1 MKYTKYLVG
10 LLAGITLF
18 SCENFEDIN
27 TNPDSIT
34 KVSPKLLATG
44 AIAGI
49 MKPSNGK
56 NFVYNQMTCKY
67 IGWSEALEGSQY
79 NEFGREGFGG
89 YTSLTNYKLMA
100 DLAEQDAV
108 MTEGK
113 KNAYK
118 GLALFLKAYQ
128 LFGNTLNVGDIPYEG
143 ILEGKEGHL
152 TVAYNTQED
161 VFKFL
166 INDLDK
172 AHEYFVS
179 AGSAAFDGDLIFG
192 GKAEQWDRIT
202 NALELRVLINLSK
215 KANVASLNVKTKFAE
230 VMSRNRLLRSN
241 ADNLQ
246 LTFSSKEGQI
256 YPFNESL
263 HSYKQYVMISGLVID
278 ALKANKDYRLF
289 YYANPAEGKINA
301 GLKEEDW
308 DAYVG
313 IDPSDPIDD
322 LKVIANTTK
331 DFCPFNNRY
340 NSYEPGEPLIR
351 IGYAEQ
357 NFILAEAAL
366 RGWITTGTASEY
378 YKKGMEASMKFVAD
392 NTPDKQTFHHGRKM
406 TDEIITATL
415 AQPELQ
421 LTGEFESD
429 LKKIITQKYVANFMQ
444 ASYQPYYDYRR
455 TGYPEFPINP
465 ITNRNTNEPTKMP
478 VRWLYPSSEYDYNRA
493 NVDAAVQRQF
503 AGSDEVNKLM
513 WILKD

>member
-1 MKYTKYLVG
+1 MKYTKYIAG
-10 LLAGITLF
+10 LFAGITLF
-18 SCENFEDIN
+18 SCENFDDIN
-27 TNPDSIT
+27 TNPDSVT

-79 NEFGREGFGG
+79 NDFGREGFGG
-89 YTSLTNYKLMA
+89 YTSLVNYQLMV
-100 DLAEQDAV
+100 DLAEKDET
-108 MTEGK
+108 MLENK

-118 GLALFLKAYQ
+118 GLALFLKANQ
-128 LFGNTLNVGDIPYEG
+128 LFSNTLNVGDIPYEG
-143 ILEGKEGHL
+143 ILEGKDGHL

-179 AGSAAFDGDLIFG
+179 AGNAAFDGDPIFA
-192 GKAEQWDRIT
+192 GKAEQWNRVS
-202 NALELRVLINLSK
+202 NALELRLLINLSK
-215 KANVASLNVKTKFAE
+215 KANVSSLNVKAKFAE
-230 VMSRNRLLRSN
+230 VVSRNRLLRSN

-278 ALKANKDYRLF
+278 ALKENQDYRLF

-301 GLKEEDW
+301 GAKEDEW

-313 IDPSDPIDD
+313 IDPSDPIDQ
-322 LKVIANTTK
+322 LKSIADKTK
-331 DFCPFNNRY
+331 EFCPFNNRY
-340 NSYEPGEPLIR
+340 TSLDEGEPLIR

-357 NFILAEAAL
+357 NFIMAEAAL
-366 RGWITTGTASEY
+366 RGWITGSAADY
-378 YKKGMEASMKFVAD
+378 YKKGIEASMKFIAD

-406 TDEIITATL
+406 TADVIAQTL
-415 AQPELQ
+415 AQPTLQ
-421 LTGEFESD
+421 LTGEFEAD
-429 LKKIITQKYVANFMQ
+429 LKKIITQKFIANFMQ
-444 ASYQPYYDYRR
+444 ASYQAYYDYRR

-478 VRWLYPSSEYDYNRA
+478 MRWLYPTSEYDYNRDH
-493 NVDAAVQRQF
+493 VDAAVQRQF
-503 AGSDEVNKLM
+503 QGSDEVNKIM
-513 WILKD
+513 WILQD